1 MRIFRY
7 IQLCFLL
14 LSIGVFTSCFDDE
27 GNYEY
32 KEIGEAVIKSIPGV
46 TDHGNKFVCLEN
58 EKISLIPEVEF
69 LAGTT
74 AADYEFIWFR
84 FPQDPQGTTYHY
96 EQADTLA
103 MTQNLDYQIVD
114 SPRDYWLI
122 YKVRNKKTGALTE
135 QKFEFIISAVNGWI
149 VLDEDV

>member
-58 EKISLIPEVEF
+58 EKN
-69 LAGTT
+69 
-74 AADYEFIWFR
+74 FI
-84 FPQDPQGTTYHY
+84 
-96 EQADTLA
+96 DTRSRIFSW
-103 MTQNLDYQIVD
+103 YY
-114 SPRDYWLI
+114 S
-122 YKVRNKKTGALTE
+122 
-135 QKFEFIISAVNGWI
+135 S
-149 VLDEDV
+149 

>member
-58 EKISLIPEVEF
+58 EKIS
-69 LAGTT
+69 GK
-74 AADYEFIWFR
+74 
-84 FPQDPQGTTYHY
+84 G
-96 EQADTLA
+96 
-103 MTQNLDYQIVD
+103 
-114 SPRDYWLI
+114 
-122 YKVRNKKTGALTE
+122 LT
-135 QKFEFIISAVNGWI
+135 NGKI
-149 VLDEDV
+149 FV

>member
-1 MRIFRY
+1 MEY
-7 IQLCFLL
+7 LL
-14 LSIGVFTSCFDDE
+14 LGFDDE

-74 AADYEFIWFR
+74 AADYELYGFVFLRIPKER
-84 FPQDPQGTTYHY
+84 HTI
-96 EQADTLA
+96 
-103 MTQNLDYQIVD
+103 MSRQI
-114 SPRDYWLI
+114 RWL
-122 YKVRNKKTGALTE
+122 
-135 QKFEFIISAVNGWI
+135 
-149 VLDEDV
+149 

>member
-74 AADYEFIWFR
+74 AADYEFIWFHHHHLNE
-84 FPQDPQGTTYHY
+84 DC
-96 EQADTLA
+96 L
-103 MTQNLDYQIVD
+103 
-114 SPRDYWLI
+114 PRYYSIYLPIPYIPNIHKLPHNLI
-122 YKVRNKKTGALTE
+122 Y
-135 QKFEFIISAVNGWI
+135 Q
-149 VLDEDV
+149 

>member
-46 TDHGNKFVCLEN
+46 T
-58 EKISLIPEVEF
+58 P
-69 LAGTT
+69 
-74 AADYEFIWFR
+74 W
-84 FPQDPQGTTYHY
+84 
-96 EQADTLA
+96 
-103 MTQNLDYQIVD
+103 
-114 SPRDYWLI
+114 
-122 YKVRNKKTGALTE
+122 
-135 QKFEFIISAVNGWI
+135 
-149 VLDEDV
+149 